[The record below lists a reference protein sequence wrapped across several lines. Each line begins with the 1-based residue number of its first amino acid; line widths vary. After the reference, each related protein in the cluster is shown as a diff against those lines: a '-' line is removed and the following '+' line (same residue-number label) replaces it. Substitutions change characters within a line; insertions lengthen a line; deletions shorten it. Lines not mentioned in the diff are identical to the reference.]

1 MEALAPIGLF
11 VLLLILAW
19 AFGLWRD
26 SDVERIHEVLT
37 RVRHRSADSPESAVI
52 LRETKPNRFL
62 DTVLTRINL
71 VQRLEQYM
79 WQAGLYVR
87 ASEVLLIGTLLFGA
101 GTAAGVAWLGD
112 ATLGLVVGLVS
123 STVPLLYIRF
133 RRNRRLKIFAQQL
146 PAVLDLLKA
155 SLEAGHSLIRGLQAV
170 VDEFPDPAGR
180 EVRMVLEQT
189 RIGVP
194 LAGALEEMLKRVPED
209 SLRFLVV
216 AVQVQS
222 DVGSS
227 LADVVGRLSE
237 TLRNRQRVQMQIRAL
252 TAQSR
257 MSGLIVAFLP
267 VLVLGAFSI
276 IQPNYIQ
283 MLFYDPIGLKML
295 KAAVFLDVLAFITM
309 RRILRMDY

>member
-26 SDVERIHEVLT
+26 SDVERIHDVLT

-112 ATLGLVVGLVS
+112 ATLGLALGLVS